1 MRKNIALLTLSFIA
15 LFSAL
20 CMALSAQNSSAAG
33 VVGTWQN
40 DREQQRFVFGADGTV
55 VMSAYGD
62 ALEKA
67 RREEGRAGGGA
78 GDDEAWTAGLRGTY
92 TVKGNSVELVFQEGR
107 KTHKMTLRIV
117 DANALRMY
125 GMNYARVTGGEQ

>member
-1 MRKNIALLTLSFIA
+1 MKRFSFTA
-15 LFSAL
+15 LFAAL
-20 CMALSAQNSSAAG
+20 CVMLSAQNSGGAG
-33 VVGTWQN
+33 IVGTWQN
-40 DREQQRFVFGADGTV
+40 DREQQRFVFSADGRV

-67 RREEGRAGGGA
+67 RREERNAGGGS

-92 TVKGNSVELVFQEGR
+92 TVKGNSVELAFQEDR

-117 DANALRMY
+117 NTNTLRMY
-125 GMNYARVTGGEQ
+125 GMNYTRVTGGEL

>member
-1 MRKNIALLTLSFIA
+1 MKKISFIA
-15 LFSAL
+15 LFATL
-20 CMALSAQNSSAAG
+20 CVALSAQNSGAAG
-33 VVGTWQN
+33 LVGTWQN

-67 RREEGRAGGGA
+67 MREERNAGGGN

-92 TVKGNSVELVFQEGR
+92 TVKGNSVELAFQEGR
-107 KTHKMTLRIV
+107 KTHKMSLRIV
-117 DANALRMY
+117 NANTLRMY